1 MKITRIVFLIIY
13 FALFTYHCLSSLQS
27 ASESSELSMGITE
40 IVVKIIESFKQEV
53 KDVDKLHS
61 IVRKVIGHFAYFGLI
76 GLFGFLT
83 YYFFTES
90 LKYTLIFTAISGA
103 LMALES
109 ELLQFFASERGPSI
123 VDALIDYSGYVL
135 ASLALFLIVYIAKQ
149 IKKKEMNR
157 VNGAF
162 KELE

>member
-90 LKYTLIFTAISGA
+90 LKYTLIFTTISGA

-109 ELLQFFASERGPSI
+109 ELLQFFA
-123 VDALIDYSGYVL
+123 
-135 ASLALFLIVYIAKQ
+135 
-149 IKKKEMNR
+149 
-157 VNGAF
+157 
-162 KELE
+162 